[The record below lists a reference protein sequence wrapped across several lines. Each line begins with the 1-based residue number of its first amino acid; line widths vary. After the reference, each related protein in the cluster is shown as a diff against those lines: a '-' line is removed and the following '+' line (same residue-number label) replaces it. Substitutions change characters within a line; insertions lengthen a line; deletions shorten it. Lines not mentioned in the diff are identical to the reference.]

1 MRQVGQKISKKLLPF
16 LRMIK
21 LSAKCEY
28 ALRVVD
34 FLRRTPGLSADL
46 GDIGMATGVPNS
58 LLRKIAAK
66 LVAKD
71 ILSSERGRF
80 G

>member
-1 MRQVGQKISKKLLPF
+1 
-16 LRMIK
+16 MIK

-28 ALRVVD
+28 ALRIVD

-46 GDIGMATGVPNS
+46 SDIGAATGVPIS
-58 LLRKIAAK
+58 LLRKIAAQ
-66 LVAKD
+66 LVATD
-71 ILSSERGRF
+71 ILRSERGRF

>member
-1 MRQVGQKISKKLLPF
+1 
-16 LRMIK
+16 MIK

-46 GDIGMATGVPNS
+46 GDIGAATGVPNS
-58 LLRKIAAK
+58 LLRKIAAR

-71 ILSSERGRF
+71 ILSSERGRL